1 LLEQDVE
8 GGEQVQVD
16 VTHGVSRKGQSSSLR
31 LARFQAAPHQDGA
44 TNHISDDT

>member
-1 LLEQDVE
+1 VEQDVE
-8 GGEQVQVD
+8 GGEQVQCY
-16 VTHGVSRKGQSSSLR
+16 VTQGVSRKDQWSSWR